1 MGAEPVVEIPGS
13 SGQVVLPITTLKNL
27 SELFPF
33 FLLIQQTYP
42 STSSSSVE
50 EGRQGKM
57 VERREATLNSHVLC
71 TSTNTGLFCRCDLI
85 HTTARQSKWQLSFT
99 NRENKSLFLNLF

>member
-1 MGAEPVVEIPGS
+1 MGAEPVVEIPAS

-27 SELFPF
+27 SELLP
-33 FLLIQQTYP
+33 FLLLIRQTYP
-42 STSSSSVE
+42 STSSSSV

-71 TSTNTGLFCRCDLI
+71 TCTNTRLFCRCDLI
-85 HTTARQSKWQLSFT
+85 HTTARQRKWQLSFT